1 MKRRKMKIMEKEYNG
16 ISEKGKDEMRKYRN
30 NGSEKRRNAE
40 MTKGWN
46 DERM

>member
-1 MKRRKMKIMEKEYNG
+1 MKIKEKGYNG
-16 ISEKGKDEMRKYRN
+16 ISENEKDEMRKHRN
-30 NGSEKRRNAE
+30 NGSVKRRNAE